1 MNDRQ
6 KDILHM
12 LLTDARPHL
21 VIRDIAL
28 HFGCSEKTIRNDLD
42 EIDQYLTQSSNARLV
57 RKPGYGVALDISEP
71 DKAQITAELLRSRSI
86 KPKEQETEE
95 ERLIAVAYRLL
106 METKPVTIQ
115 ELADKHYTSK
125 TVIKKD
131 LDALRDWLAKWDLI
145 VVSKQKVGVLIEGK
159 ERDKRAALSK
169 LSQLTG
175 EAGQAFIKDRF
186 APHELDIVTREL
198 KQLELDA
205 QLAFTD
211 EAFDNLLIHTL
222 LMIRRT
228 KLKQPITFSEQ
239 EKVFVRGKPEFRWTG
254 AFIRKLERF
263 FAVRF
268 PEDEVAYLTA
278 HILGGKI
285 RSRARIETAEP
296 GADPSAETAEAR
308 GLAETLVRKMS
319 ALTWVD
325 FGQDEALMEGLR
337 IHIYSTLNRLSYGL
351 TVSNPMLQDIK
362 RMYPYMFDMVI
373 YATRELSEGYPITI
387 PEEEVAYLTLHFQ
400 AAVERLSQPAEGRK
414 RIVTVCHMGVGMS
427 QILRS
432 KLERKFPELHVLDSV
447 RKADLPGYLAHHSV
461 DFIISTIPLEN
472 VNVPYITVSPLLETG
487 ETQKIAD
494 FIGKLDQESGH
505 AEHAGSILGM
515 YTQPSLIFPRLTIGH
530 RFELIELL
538 GNELAKQG
546 FVEPD
551 YAHQALLRERLSSTT
566 IGGGIAIPHGD
577 PKLIRTSRI
586 AVATLEEPLEWQEEK
601 VSVVFM
607 LALAPQEQ
615 EMTKKLFQR
624 LSLLSEQPSTVERL
638 VQARTPEEL
647 LNCL

>member
-1 MNDRQ
+1 MNNRQ

-12 LLTDARPHL
+12 LLTETRPHL
-21 VIRDIAL
+21 VVRDIAL
-28 HFGCSEKTIRNDLD
+28 QFGCSERTIRNDLD
-42 EIDQYLTQSSNARLV
+42 EIDRYLTETSNARLV
-57 RKPGYGVALDISEP
+57 RKPGFGVTLDMTESDKSEI
-71 DKAQITAELLRSRSI
+71 ASRLLRPA
-86 KPKEQETEE
+86 KHKEQETEE
-95 ERLIAVAYRLL
+95 ERLVAVAYQLL
-106 METKPVTIQ
+106 METKPITIQ

-131 LDALRDWLAKWDLI
+131 LDTLREWLEKRDLA
-145 VVSKQKVGVLIEGK
+145 VVSKQKVGVLVDGK

-175 EAGQAFIKDRF
+175 EAGQTFIKDRF

-239 EKVFVRGKPEFRWTG
+239 EKIFVREKQEFRWTG
-254 AFIRKLERF
+254 AFIRKLERL
-263 FAVRF
+263 FAVHF
-268 PEDEVAYLTA
+268 PEDEAAYLTA

-285 RSRARIETAEP
+285 RSQARIETEDP
-296 GADPSAETAEAR
+296 GADPAAETAEAR

-325 FGQDEALMEGLR
+325 FGKDEVLMEGLR
-337 IHIYSTLNRLSYGL
+337 IHLYSTLNRLSYGL

-373 YATRELSEGYPITI
+373 YATRELSAGYPFAI
-387 PEEEVAYLTLHFQ
+387 PEEEAAYLTLHFQ
-400 AAVERLSQPAEGRK
+400 AAVERLSQPAENRK

-427 QILRS
+427 QILRT
-432 KLERKFPELHVLDSV
+432 KLERKFPELDVLDSV
-447 RKADLPGYLAHHSV
+447 RKADLPAYLAQHSV
-461 DFIISTIPLEN
+461 DFIISTIPLEQ
-472 VNVPYITVSPLLETG
+472 VNTPSITVSPLLEAG
-487 ETQKIAD
+487 EMQKIAD
-494 FIGKLDQESGH
+494 FIGKLDQEPGH
-505 AEHAGSILGM
+505 AEHAGSILGL
-515 YTQPSLIFPRLTIGH
+515 YTQPSLVYPRLSIGH
-530 RFELIELL
+530 RFELIEWLA
-538 GNELAKQG
+538 NELADQG
-546 FVEPD
+546 FVDRD

-586 AVATLEEPLEWQEEK
+586 AVATLQEPLEWQEEK
-601 VSVVFM
+601 VSIVFM

-615 EMTKKLFQR
+615 EMMKKLFQR

-638 VQARTPEEL
+638 VRAQTPEEL
-647 LNCL
+647 LGSL

>member
-1 MNDRQ
+1 MNNRQ

-12 LLTDARPHL
+12 LLTETRPHL

-28 HFGCSEKTIRNDLD
+28 HFDCSEKTIRNDLD
-42 EIDQYLTQSSNARLV
+42 EIDRYLTQVSNARLV
-57 RKPGYGVALDISEP
+57 RKPGFGVTLDIAAS
-71 DKAQITAELLRSRSI
+71 DKAEVAAQLLRSV
-86 KPKEQETEE
+86 KNKEQETEE
-95 ERLIAVAYRLL
+95 ERLIAVAYQLL

-131 LDALRDWLAKWDLI
+131 LDTLREWLDKRDLT

-159 ERDKRAALSK
+159 ERDRRAALSK

-186 APHELDIVTREL
+186 AAHELDIVTREL

-239 EKVFVRGKPEFRWTG
+239 EKTFVRKKQEFRWTG
-254 AFIRKLERF
+254 AFIRKLERL
-263 FAVRF
+263 FAVHF
-268 PEDEVAYLTA
+268 PEDEAAYLTA

-285 RSRARIETAEP
+285 RSQARIETAEP
-296 GADPSAETAEAR
+296 GAKPHAAETAEAR

-325 FGQDEALMEGLR
+325 FGKDEVLMEGLR
-337 IHIYSTLNRLSYGL
+337 IHLYSTLNRLSYGL

-362 RMYPYMFDMVI
+362 KMYPYMFDMVI
-373 YATRELSEGYPITI
+373 YATRELSAGYPFAI
-387 PEEEVAYLTLHFQ
+387 PEEEAAYLTLHFQ
-400 AAVERLSQPAEGRK
+400 AAMERLSQPAEDRK

-427 QILRS
+427 QILRT
-432 KLERKFPELHVLDSV
+432 KLERKFPELDVLDSV

-461 DFIISTIPLEN
+461 DFIISTIPLEQ
-472 VNVPYITVSPLLETG
+472 VNPPSITVSPLLEAG
-487 ETQKIAD
+487 EMQKIAD

-505 AEHAGSILGM
+505 AEHAGSILGL
-515 YTQPSLIFPRLTIGH
+515 YAQPSLVFPRLSIGH

-538 GNELAKQG
+538 ANQLADQG
-546 FVEPD
+546 FVERD

-586 AVATLEEPLEWQEEK
+586 AVATLQEPLEWQEEK
-601 VSVVFM
+601 VSLVFM
-607 LALAPQEQ
+607 LALVPQEQ
-615 EMTKKLFQR
+615 EMMKKLFQR

-638 VQARTPEEL
+638 VRAKTPEEL
-647 LNCL
+647 LGSL

>member
-1 MNDRQ
+1 MNNRQ

-12 LLTDARPHL
+12 LLTETRPHL
-21 VIRDIAL
+21 VVRDIAL
-28 HFGCSEKTIRNDLD
+28 QFGCSERTIRNDLD
-42 EIDQYLTQSSNARLV
+42 EIDRYLTETSNARLV
-57 RKPGYGVALDISEP
+57 RKPGFGVTLDMTELDKSEI
-71 DKAQITAELLRSRSI
+71 ASRLLRPA
-86 KPKEQETEE
+86 KHKEQETEE
-95 ERLIAVAYRLL
+95 ERLVAVAYQLL
-106 METKPVTIQ
+106 METKPITIQ

-131 LDALRDWLAKWDLI
+131 LDTLREWLEKRDLA
-145 VVSKQKVGVLIEGK
+145 VVSKQKVGVLVDGK

-175 EAGQAFIKDRF
+175 EAGQTFIKDRF

-239 EKVFVRGKPEFRWTG
+239 EKIFVREKQEFRWTG
-254 AFIRKLERF
+254 AFIRKLERL
-263 FAVRF
+263 FAVHF
-268 PEDEVAYLTA
+268 PEDEAAYLTA

-285 RSRARIETAEP
+285 RSQARIETEDP
-296 GADPSAETAEAR
+296 GADPAAETAEAR

-325 FGQDEALMEGLR
+325 FGKDEVLMEGLR
-337 IHIYSTLNRLSYGL
+337 IHLYSTLNRLSYGL

-373 YATRELSEGYPITI
+373 YATRELSAGYPFAI
-387 PEEEVAYLTLHFQ
+387 PEEEAAYLTLHFQ
-400 AAVERLSQPAEGRK
+400 AAVERLSQPAEDRK

-427 QILRS
+427 QILRT
-432 KLERKFPELHVLDSV
+432 KLERKFPELDVLDSV
-447 RKADLPGYLAHHSV
+447 RKADLPAYLAQHSV
-461 DFIISTIPLEN
+461 DFIISTIPLEQ
-472 VNVPYITVSPLLETG
+472 VNTPSITVSPLLEAG
-487 ETQKIAD
+487 EMQKIAD
-494 FIGKLDQESGH
+494 FIGKLDQEPGH
-505 AEHAGSILGM
+505 AEHAGSILGL
-515 YTQPSLIFPRLTIGH
+515 YTQPSLVYPRLSIGH
-530 RFELIELL
+530 RFELIEWLA
-538 GNELAKQG
+538 NELADQG
-546 FVEPD
+546 FVDRD

-586 AVATLEEPLEWQEEK
+586 AVATLQEPLEWQEEK
-601 VSVVFM
+601 VSIVFM

-615 EMTKKLFQR
+615 EMMKKLFQR

-638 VQARTPEEL
+638 VRAQTPEEL
-647 LNCL
+647 LGSL

>member
-1 MNDRQ
+1 MNNRQ

-12 LLTDARPHL
+12 LLTETRPHL
-21 VIRDIAL
+21 VVRDIAL
-28 HFGCSEKTIRNDLD
+28 QFGCSERTIRNDLD
-42 EIDQYLTQSSNARLV
+42 EIDRYLTETSNARLV
-57 RKPGYGVALDISEP
+57 RKPGFGVTLDMTESDKSEI
-71 DKAQITAELLRSRSI
+71 ASRLLRPA
-86 KPKEQETEE
+86 KHKEQETEE
-95 ERLIAVAYRLL
+95 ERLVAVAYQLL
-106 METKPVTIQ
+106 METKPITIQ

-131 LDALRDWLAKWDLI
+131 LDTLREWLEKRDLA
-145 VVSKQKVGVLIEGK
+145 VVSKQKVGVLVDGK

-175 EAGQAFIKDRF
+175 EAGQTFIKDRF

-239 EKVFVRGKPEFRWTG
+239 EKIFVREKQEFRWTG
-254 AFIRKLERF
+254 AFIRKLERL
-263 FAVRF
+263 FAVHF
-268 PEDEVAYLTA
+268 PEDEAAYLTA

-285 RSRARIETAEP
+285 RSQARIETEDP
-296 GADPSAETAEAR
+296 GADPAAETAEAR

-325 FGQDEALMEGLR
+325 FGKDEVLMEGLR
-337 IHIYSTLNRLSYGL
+337 IHLYSTLNRLSYGL

-373 YATRELSEGYPITI
+373 YATRELSAGYPFAI
-387 PEEEVAYLTLHFQ
+387 PEEEAAYLTLHFQ
-400 AAVERLSQPAEGRK
+400 AAVERLSQPAEDRK

-427 QILRS
+427 QILRT
-432 KLERKFPELHVLDSV
+432 KLERKFPELDVLDSV
-447 RKADLPGYLAHHSV
+447 RKADLPAYLAQHSV
-461 DFIISTIPLEN
+461 DFIISTIPLEQ
-472 VNVPYITVSPLLETG
+472 VNTPSITVSPLLEAG
-487 ETQKIAD
+487 EMQKIAD
-494 FIGKLDQESGH
+494 FIGKLDQEPGH
-505 AEHAGSILGM
+505 AEHAGSILGL
-515 YTQPSLIFPRLTIGH
+515 YTQPSLVYPRLSIGH
-530 RFELIELL
+530 RFELIEWLA
-538 GNELAKQG
+538 NELADQG
-546 FVEPD
+546 FVDRD

-586 AVATLEEPLEWQEEK
+586 AVATLQEPLEWQEEK
-601 VSVVFM
+601 VSIVFM

-615 EMTKKLFQR
+615 EMMKKLFQR

-638 VQARTPEEL
+638 VRAQTPEEL
-647 LNCL
+647 LGSL

>member
-1 MNDRQ
+1 MNNRQ

-12 LLTDARPHL
+12 LLTETRPHL
-21 VIRDIAL
+21 VVRDIAL
-28 HFGCSEKTIRNDLD
+28 QFGCSERTIRNDLD
-42 EIDQYLTQSSNARLV
+42 EIDRYLTETSNARLV
-57 RKPGYGVALDISEP
+57 RKPGFGVTLDMTESDKSEI
-71 DKAQITAELLRSRSI
+71 ASRLLRPA
-86 KPKEQETEE
+86 KHKEQETEE
-95 ERLIAVAYRLL
+95 ERLVAVAYQLL
-106 METKPVTIQ
+106 METKPITIQ

-131 LDALRDWLAKWDLI
+131 LDTLREWLEKRDLA
-145 VVSKQKVGVLIEGK
+145 VVSKQKVGVLVDGK

-175 EAGQAFIKDRF
+175 EAGQTFIKDRF

-239 EKVFVRGKPEFRWTG
+239 EKIFVREKQEFRWTG
-254 AFIRKLERF
+254 AFIRKLERL
-263 FAVRF
+263 FAVHF
-268 PEDEVAYLTA
+268 PEDEAAYLTA

-285 RSRARIETAEP
+285 RSQARIETEDP
-296 GADPSAETAEAR
+296 GAAPAAETAEAR

-325 FGQDEALMEGLR
+325 FGKDEVLMEGLR
-337 IHIYSTLNRLSYGL
+337 IHLYSTLNRLSYGL

-373 YATRELSEGYPITI
+373 YATRELSAGYPFAI
-387 PEEEVAYLTLHFQ
+387 PEEEAAYLTLHFQ
-400 AAVERLSQPAEGRK
+400 AAVERLSQPAEDRK

-427 QILRS
+427 QILRT
-432 KLERKFPELHVLDSV
+432 KLERKFPELDVLDSV
-447 RKADLPGYLAHHSV
+447 RKADLPAYLAQHSV
-461 DFIISTIPLEN
+461 DFIISTIPLEQ
-472 VNVPYITVSPLLETG
+472 VNTPSITVSPLLEAG
-487 ETQKIAD
+487 EMQKIAD
-494 FIGKLDQESGH
+494 FIGKLDQEPGH
-505 AEHAGSILGM
+505 AEHAGSILGL
-515 YTQPSLIFPRLTIGH
+515 YTQPSLVYPRLSIGH
-530 RFELIELL
+530 RFELIEWLA
-538 GNELAKQG
+538 NELADQG
-546 FVEPD
+546 FVERD

-577 PKLIRTSRI
+577 PKLVRTSRI
-586 AVATLEEPLEWQEEK
+586 AVATLQEPLEWQEEK
-601 VSVVFM
+601 VSIVFM

-615 EMTKKLFQR
+615 EMMKKLFQR

-638 VQARTPEEL
+638 VRAQTPEEL
-647 LNCL
+647 LGSL

>member
-1 MNDRQ
+1 
-6 KDILHM
+6 M
-12 LLTDARPHL
+12 LLTETRPHL
-21 VIRDIAL
+21 VVRDIAL
-28 HFGCSEKTIRNDLD
+28 QFGCSERTIRNDLD
-42 EIDQYLTQSSNARLV
+42 EIDRYLTETSNARLV
-57 RKPGYGVALDISEP
+57 RKPGFGVTLDMTESDKSEI
-71 DKAQITAELLRSRSI
+71 ASRLLRPA
-86 KPKEQETEE
+86 KHKEQETEE
-95 ERLIAVAYRLL
+95 ERLVAVAYQLL
-106 METKPVTIQ
+106 METKPITIQ

-131 LDALRDWLAKWDLI
+131 LDTLREWLEKRDLA
-145 VVSKQKVGVLIEGK
+145 VVSKQKVGVLVDGK

-175 EAGQAFIKDRF
+175 EAGQTFIKDRF

-239 EKVFVRGKPEFRWTG
+239 EKIFVREKQEFRWTG
-254 AFIRKLERF
+254 AFIRKLERL
-263 FAVRF
+263 FAVHF
-268 PEDEVAYLTA
+268 PEDEAAYLTA

-285 RSRARIETAEP
+285 RSQARIETEDP
-296 GADPSAETAEAR
+296 GADPAAETAEAR

-325 FGQDEALMEGLR
+325 FGKDEVLMEGLR
-337 IHIYSTLNRLSYGL
+337 IHLYSTLNRLSYGL

-373 YATRELSEGYPITI
+373 YATRELSAGYPFAI
-387 PEEEVAYLTLHFQ
+387 PEEEAAYLTLHFQ
-400 AAVERLSQPAEGRK
+400 AAVERLSQPAEDRK

-427 QILRS
+427 QILRT
-432 KLERKFPELHVLDSV
+432 KLERKFPELDVLDSV
-447 RKADLPGYLAHHSV
+447 RKADLPAYLAQHSV
-461 DFIISTIPLEN
+461 DFIISTIPLEQIN
-472 VNVPYITVSPLLETG
+472 TPSITVSPLLEAG
-487 ETQKIAD
+487 EMQKIAD
-494 FIGKLDQESGH
+494 FIGKLDQEPGH
-505 AEHAGSILGM
+505 AEHAGSILGL
-515 YTQPSLIFPRLTIGH
+515 YTQPSLVYPRLSIGH
-530 RFELIELL
+530 RFELIEWLA
-538 GNELAKQG
+538 NELADQG
-546 FVEPD
+546 FVDRD

-586 AVATLEEPLEWQEEK
+586 AVATLQEPLEWQEEK
-601 VSVVFM
+601 VSIVFM

-615 EMTKKLFQR
+615 EMMKKLFQR

-638 VQARTPEEL
+638 VRAQTPEEL
-647 LNCL
+647 LGSL